1 MSNSIERSFKT
12 LLYLAN
18 TLNESTNK
26 KQVTEITN
34 RLKAQFYQIVQIFSE
49 EPTWN
54 TIIFR

>member
-26 KQVTEITN
+26 NQVTEITN
-34 RLKAQFYQIVQIFSE
+34 RLKAQFYQIVQILSE
-49 EPTWN
+49 ETTWN